1 MHKERGSIM
10 RKGKGFTLIELLVV
24 IAIIA
29 LLMSILMPALSRVKQ
44 QAKTVACAAHLKQ
57 WTLYFS
63 MYTKDHEGKFQAGT
77 GDGHR
82 NHWFSAL
89 RPYYGNNKKVMCC
102 PTAKKPLDAD
112 SDGVADPGFNTFSA
126 WGIYDATDDDG
137 YDPAGDWGSYGIN
150 GWVENPPASSTT
162 VFENFSTKNNWRT
175 PDVSLAGYVPLMMDA
190 LRFNVF
196 PLESDSPPDTED
208 MAWQS
213 TEHMKRICI
222 NRHDGFINM
231 AFLDWSVRKVGIK
244 ELWTLRWHKTFRTDG
259 PWTSAGGIMPEDWPA
274 WMREFKDY

>member
-1 MHKERGSIM
+1 M

-244 ELWTLRWHKTFRTDG
+244 ELWTLRWHKTFRLDG